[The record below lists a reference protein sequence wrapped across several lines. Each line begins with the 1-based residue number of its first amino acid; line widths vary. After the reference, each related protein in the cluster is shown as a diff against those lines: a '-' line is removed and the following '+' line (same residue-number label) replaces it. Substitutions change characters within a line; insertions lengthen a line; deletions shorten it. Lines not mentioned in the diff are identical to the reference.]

1 MRYLLL
7 TLLFICAACATPV
20 RWPAVP
26 PASTLA
32 VAHFIHPQNDWEL
45 MAGVLPEDL
54 TPVNPE
60 TLAALD
66 ADLAD
71 ILEKRGV
78 HPVMRAA
85 MVRQCEEIVLASKE
99 RRRFEAVEYWKA
111 VGQCLQ
117 TEFLLVP
124 YVTRWQER
132 QGGEWGV
139 QRPAGL
145 TVDLYL
151 IEVAS
156 GQVRRYHFEEEQ
168 RGLAE
173 NLLLG
178 KRFFKRHGRWVT
190 PREIAADA
198 LEEGTREL
206 GL

>member
-7 TLLFICAACATPV
+7 TLLFICTACAAPV

-45 MAGVLPEDL
+45 LAGDLPEDL
-54 TPVNPE
+54 TPVSPE
-60 TLAALD
+60 ILAVLD
-66 ADLAD
+66 ADLAE

-78 HPVMRAA
+78 HSVMRAA

-151 IEVAS
+151 IEVAN

-178 KRFFKRHGRWVT
+178 KRFFQRHGRWVT

-198 LEEGTREL
+198 LEEGVQEL